1 MAMVPVLALWPEPPL
16 VRSGV
21 MEVTALDVGQGD
33 SILVASPEGKTMLV
47 DAGGPV
53 GIAGSLP
60 GSMSGFDVGEDV
72 VSPYLWSRRLRRLDV
87 IVLTHAHSDHMG
99 GMPAVLRNLR
109 PRELWVGIDPN
120 SAAYR
125 ALLAEAESLGIVVRH
140 WRAGDALGWG
150 GISVTMLAPEA
161 DYANSE
167 TPLND
172 DSLVMRLAYGKGSV
186 LLEGDAEAASER
198 AMVENGRVQPVT
210 VLKVGHH
217 GSNTSS
223 GAAFLATAEP
233 REAVISVGR
242 WNTFG
247 HPRAEV
253 IERFAEAQVKL
264 FRTDEMGLTTFIVGR
279 DGSVATETSN

>member
-1 MAMVPVLALWPEPPL
+1 
-16 VRSGV
+16 
-21 MEVTALDVGQGD
+21 
-33 SILVASPEGKTMLV
+33 
-47 DAGGPV
+47 
-53 GIAGSLP
+53 
-60 GSMSGFDVGEDV
+60 MSGFDVGEDV

-87 IVLTHAHSDHMG
+87 VVLTHAHSDHMG

-125 ALLAEAESLGIVVRH
+125 ALLAEAESLGIAVRH

-161 DYANSE
+161 GYANPE
-167 TPLND
+167 TPLNN
-172 DSLVMRLAYGKGSV
+172 DSLAMRLEYGKGSV

-223 GAAFLATAEP
+223 GAGFLAAVRP
-233 REAVISVGR
+233 RDAVISMGR

-253 IERFAEAQVKL
+253 IERFAEARVKL

-279 DGSVATETSN
+279 DGSVATDTPN